1 MGRIYYLVDQ
11 RRIAGGIKVAY
22 RHVATLRRNGLD
34 AVIVH
39 RVAERP
45 DWFAAP
51 DVPVA
56 AFSELAFEAADV
68 VVVPEDARHSLR
80 TMARLPPR
88 KVMFC
93 QNHFYLA
100 SGLVESSDLR
110 GFGIEAVM
118 TSGDEITGFLRW
130 RLPDLPLS
138 TVHLAIDP
146 EIYRPLPDKR
156 LQFAAVPRKRPYE
169 YRFIRDMVSFGYP
182 ASERFGWV
190 ELTDA
195 SEAEVAQAMAGS
207 AVFLSLARLEG
218 VGLTGLEAMACGC
231 AVAGFLGG
239 GGREFATAE
248 NGWWAPDDD
257 CVAAARQLAACL
269 EAVLDGAAA
278 TRVAA
283 GRATAARYTL
293 EREES
298 ELLAFW
304 HGFLG

>member
-45 DWFAAP
+45 DWFAVP
-51 DVPVA
+51 DIPIA
-56 AFSELAFEAADV
+56 GFSDLTFEAADV
-68 VVVPEDARHSLR
+68 VVMPEDARHTLR
-80 TMARLPPR
+80 TMAGLPPR

-100 SGLVESSDLR
+100 SGLVETRDPRRL
-110 GFGIEAVM
+110 GIEAVM
-118 TSGDEITGFLRW
+118 TSGDEIARFLRW

-146 EIYRPLPDKR
+146 DLYRPLPEKR
-156 LQFAAVPRKRPYE
+156 LQVAAVPRKRPYE
-169 YRFIRDMVSFGYP
+169 YRFIRDMVSFDCP
-182 ASERFGWV
+182 ASDRFGWV

-195 SEAEVAQAMAGS
+195 SEAEVAQAMAHS

-218 VGLTGLEAMACGC
+218 VGLTGLEAMSCGC
-231 AVAGFLGG
+231 AVTGFLGG
-239 GGREFATAE
+239 GGREFA
-248 NGWWAPDDD
+248 
-257 CVAAARQLAACL
+257 
-269 EAVLDGAAA
+269 
-278 TRVAA
+278 
-283 GRATAARYTL
+283 
-293 EREES
+293 
-298 ELLAFW
+298 
-304 HGFLG
+304 